1 MNLDTRITAF
11 IVLGKFLKQFHSKE
25 KTSENQSLNEL
36 FYDDFNDLILR
47 QKSLNGWFTEENVRN
62 AIGEIAAMLKA
73 DELKKWLATYSIS
86 EEKTK
91 KIGVIMAGNI
101 PLVGF
106 HDFLSV
112 LISGNVFIGKCASS
126 DNTLIKKIADIL
138 IHINPKFK
146 ERIIFTEQFN
156 KNTPA
161 DAFIAT
167 GSNNSARYFEY
178 YFGKYPSII
187 RKNRNSVAIINGKE
201 SKEELAELGKDIFN
215 YFGLGCRNVSKLYV
229 PKNYDFTPFFEAI
242 FDFQEVVNNNKYANN
257 YDYHK
262 AIYLLNSEQ
271 LLDNNFVLLKE
282 DNSLSSP
289 VGVIFYEQY
298 DSVAQLEKEIQA
310 KLEEIQ
316 CVVSQTKFTFETVN
330 FGAAQSPQLCDY
342 ADGVDTMAFLN
353 QL

>member
-1 MNLDTRITAF
+1 MNLDTRIAAF
-11 IVLGKFLKQFHSKE
+11 IVLGKFLKQFHSYE
-25 KTSENQSLNEL
+25 KTTENQSLNEV
-36 FYDDFNDLILR
+36 FFENFNDLILR
-47 QKSLNGWFTEENVRN
+47 QKSLNGWFTEGHVRN
-62 AIGEIAAMLKA
+62 AIGEIAFMLNA
-73 DELKKWLATYSIS
+73 EELKKWTANYTIT
-86 EEKTK
+86 EEKPK

-112 LISGNVFIGKCASS
+112 LMSGNIFIGKCASS
-126 DNTLIKKIADIL
+126 DNTLIKKVAEVL
-138 IHINPKFK
+138 IQINPEFK
-146 ERIIFTEQFN
+146 ELIIFTEQFN
-156 KNTPA
+156 KNRPA

-187 RKNRNSVAIINGKE
+187 RKNRNSVAIINGNE

-229 PKNYDFTPFFEAI
+229 PKNYDFKPFFEAI
-242 FDFQEVVNNNKYANN
+242 YDFQEVVNNNKYANN

-282 DNSLSSP
+282 DNSISSP
-289 VGVIFYEQY
+289 VGVIFYEYY
-298 DSVAQLEKEIQA
+298 DSLAHLEKEIQN

-316 CVVSQTKFTFETVN
+316 CVVSQTKLSFKTVN
-330 FGAAQSPQLCDY
+330 FGAAQSPQLSDY

>member
-1 MNLDTRITAF
+1 MNLNTRIATF
-11 IVLGKFLKQFHSKE
+11 IDLGKFLNQFYTLE
-25 KTSENQSLNEL
+25 KTSENQLLNKL
-36 FYDDFNDLILR
+36 FFEDFDALIVK
-47 QKSLNGWFTEENVRN
+47 QKGLNGWFTENNVRN

-73 DELKKWLATYSIS
+73 DELKKWLAAYPIS
-86 EEKTK
+86 EEKNK

-112 LISGNVFIGKCASS
+112 LISGNIFIGKCASS
-126 DNTLIKKIADIL
+126 DNTLIKKIAAII
-138 IHINPKFK
+138 IHINPEFND
-146 ERIIFTEQFN
+146 RIIFTEQFN

-161 DAFIAT
+161 EAFIAT

-187 RKNRNSVAIINGKE
+187 RKNRNSIAIINGSE
-201 SKEELAELGKDIFN
+201 SKEELTKLGNDIFN
-215 YFGLGCRNVSKLYV
+215 YFGLGCRNVAKLYV
-229 PKNYDFTPFFEAI
+229 PKEYDFTPFFEAI

-282 DNSLSSP
+282 DKKLSSP
-289 VGVIFYEQY
+289 VGVIFYEYY
-298 DSVAQLEKEIQA
+298 DSIEELQKEIQA
-310 KLEEIQ
+310 NLKEIQ
-316 CVVSQTKFTFETVN
+316 CVVSQTKLPFETVN

-342 ADGVDTMAFLN
+342 ADGVDTMSFLN

>member
-1 MNLDTRITAF
+1 MNLNTSIAAF
-11 IVLGKFLKQFHSKE
+11 IDLGKFLKQFHSLE

-36 FYDDFNDLILR
+36 FFEVFNDLILR

-73 DELKKWLATYSIS
+73 DELKKWLAAYSIS
-86 EEKTK
+86 EEKAK

-126 DNTLIKKIADIL
+126 DNTLIKKIADVL
-138 IHINPKFK
+138 IHINPAFK
-146 ERIIFTEQFN
+146 DRIIFTEQFN

-187 RKNRNSVAIINGKE
+187 RKNRNSIAIINGKE
-201 SKEELAELGKDIFN
+201 CKEELAELGKDIFN

-229 PKNYDFTPFFEAI
+229 PQNYDFTPFFEAI
-242 FDFQEVVNNNKYANN
+242 FNFQEVVNNNKYANN

-289 VGVIFYEQY
+289 VGVIFYEYY
-298 DSVAQLEKEIQA
+298 DSIAHLEKEIQA
-310 KLEEIQ
+310 KIEEIQ
-316 CVVSQTKFTFETVN
+316 CVVSQTKFPFETVN

-342 ADGVDTMAFLN
+342 ADGVDTLSFLN

>member
-1 MNLDTRITAF
+1 VAILT
-11 IVLGKFLKQFHSKE
+11 G
-25 KTSENQSLNEL
+25 NETL
-36 FYDDFNDLILR
+36 
-47 QKSLNGWFTEENVRN
+47 E
-62 AIGEIAAMLKA
+62 
-73 DELKKWLATYSIS
+73 ELKNLCR
-86 EEKTK
+86 
-91 KIGVIMAGNI
+91 
-101 PLVGF
+101 
-106 HDFLSV
+106 D
-112 LISGNVFIGKCASS
+112 
-126 DNTLIKKIADIL
+126 
-138 IHINPKFK
+138 
-146 ERIIFTEQFN
+146 IFT
-156 KNTPA
+156 
-161 DAFIAT
+161 
-167 GSNNSARYFEY
+167 
-178 YFGKYPSII
+178 
-187 RKNRNSVAIINGKE
+187 
-201 SKEELAELGKDIFN
+201 

-229 PKNYDFTPFFEAI
+229 PKNYNFTPFFEAI